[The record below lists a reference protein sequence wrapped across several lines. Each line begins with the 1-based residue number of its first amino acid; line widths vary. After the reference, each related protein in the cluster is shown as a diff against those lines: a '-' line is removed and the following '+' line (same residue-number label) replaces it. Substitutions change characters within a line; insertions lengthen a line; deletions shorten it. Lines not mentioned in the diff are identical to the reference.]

1 MELVNNSRGGQAN
14 GHDKNI
20 FTLYF
25 DSCIGNSD
33 YLPCQKWSV
42 QEEASGR
49 ANQNRLSAGM
59 LIGMSLGL
67 ALGSVFRFNVG
78 LTTVIGMLIGMT
90 IAHYIGK

>member
-33 YLPCQKWSV
+33 YLPCQKMVCAGRS
-42 QEEASGR
+42 QRSG
-49 ANQNRLSAGM
+49 
-59 LIGMSLGL
+59 
-67 ALGSVFRFNVG
+67 
-78 LTTVIGMLIGMT
+78 
-90 IAHYIGK
+90 